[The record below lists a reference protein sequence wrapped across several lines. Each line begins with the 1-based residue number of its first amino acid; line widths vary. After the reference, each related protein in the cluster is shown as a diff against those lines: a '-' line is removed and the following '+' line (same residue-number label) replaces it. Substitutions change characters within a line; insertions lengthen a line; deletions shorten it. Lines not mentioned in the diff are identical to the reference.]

1 MHDENPHPH
10 PTAGGLRLVRRNPRV
25 AGDVSWMEL
34 FVDLFFV
41 FAFLKVTDLMAAD
54 LTPLGTVRGILV
66 ILLLWNCWTAC
77 VWLGNVIHVDRG
89 GMPLMMV
96 SIAIV
101 LLVVGVSVPEAFVDQ
116 PGSLSGPLVVVV
128 GYLLVR
134 VSVLVVLTRVRW
146 HEGAVNREPA
156 TIAWLALAAS
166 APVLLAAALLP
177 SWLLDWLP
185 TGLDTGVARLGLFAI
200 ALAIDFIVL
209 AAVGRG
215 SWQLVSPWHLAER
228 HALVVLIA
236 LGETIISIGIGGRSG
251 TEHLAVTWS
260 LIAAAALGMVVVAVL
275 WWSYFDLAKVLA
287 EHGLARRRGV
297 DQTRMARD
305 AYSGLHL
312 PMIGGLIVLAFGLKR
327 AVDVTAGGGDHPWHA
342 TSVIILYG
350 GVLLY
355 LVSLVGF
362 EWQTGR
368 LLGRSPLV
376 GIAVLLALLPLAVRL
391 SALSSLALLAAGLVV
406 MLVADRTVF
415 RRRHMQLHRLVETD
429 TSRLHGV
436 APRELFLDLLFVFAF
451 IQVTSLMTRQTSP
464 LGILRGLT
472 LLALLWW
479 VWSSYS
485 WLTNAVRTQT
495 LLVRFTTVGIATS
508 ILVIGIAAP
517 QAFEPVPGSV
527 PGSLLIV
534 ACYLAGQLLQAVL
547 LWQAARTDPTMG
559 SLAKE
564 NAVPS
569 TAALLLLAG
578 FAVAE
583 LAIRDSI
590 ADLPAVTFLWMAAIT
605 VQLAGSYPTGVHS
618 WRPRSTRHWVDRFAL
633 IMLIAFGEVIIS
645 VGLSVGDRP
654 ITGEVL
660 LVVAVAAVAVG
671 LLWWSYFTTI
681 DSARLALEAKTGV
694 DRAKLARD
702 GFTYLHLAMIAGVIM
717 VAFGLRQIIALPD
730 ETTIRYGHYA
740 IYLGVAFYLL
750 SNQVFWWRTWHTVS
764 WWRISSAAG
773 VVVLAFPTATLPAA
787 WSLALLTGF
796 GLVSVLVELLR
807 VGDPRTRQPGIVG

>member
-54 LTPLGTVRGILV
+54 LTPLGTIRGILV
-66 ILLLWNCWTAC
+66 VLLLWHCWTAC
-77 VWLGNVIHVDRG
+77 VWLGNVIHADRG

-101 LLVVGVSVPEAFVDQ
+101 LLVVGVAVPEAFVDR

-128 GYLLVR
+128 GYLAVR

-146 HEGAVNREPA
+146 HEGAENLRPA
-156 TIAWLALAAS
+156 AIAWLSLATS

-177 SWLLDWLP
+177 TWLLARLP
-185 TGLDTGVARLGLFAI
+185 TGLDPDLVRLGLLA
-200 ALAIDFIVL
+200 AGLAIDFLVL

-215 SWQLVSPWHLAER
+215 SWQIVSPWHLAER

-236 LGETIISIGIGGRSG
+236 LGETIISIGIGSG
-251 TEHLAVTWS
+251 PGDVPVTWP
-260 LIAAAALGMVVVAVL
+260 LIAAAALGMVVVTVL

-287 EHGLARRRGV
+287 EHGLARQRGV
-297 DQTRMARD
+297 EQTRMARD

-327 AVDVTAGGGDHPWHA
+327 AVEVTADGGGHPWHT
-342 TSVIILYG
+342 TSVVILYG

-355 LVSLVGF
+355 LAALVGF

-368 LLGRSPLV
+368 LLGRSPFV
-376 GIAVLLALLPLAVRL
+376 GIALLLGTLPVAVRL
-391 SALSSLALLAAGLVV
+391 PPLGSLALLAGCLVV
-406 MLVADRTVF
+406 MLTADRTVF
-415 RRRHMQLHRLVETD
+415 RRRHLQLHRLVESE

-464 LGILRGLT
+464 LGIVRGLT

-479 VWSSYS
+479 AWTSYS
-485 WLTNAVRTQT
+485 WLTNAVRTET
-495 LLVRFTTVGIATS
+495 LLVRFTTVGIAIS

-517 QAFEPVPGSV
+517 QAFDPVPGGV

-534 ACYLAGQLLQAVL
+534 ACYLAGQSLQAVL
-547 LWQAARTDPTMG
+547 LWQAARTDPTLG
-559 SLAKE
+559 SLARQ

-569 TAALLLLAG
+569 AAALLLLAG
-578 FAVAE
+578 FAVVE
-583 LAIRDSI
+583 LATPESI
-590 ADLPAVTFLWMAAIT
+590 AGMPTVTLLWVAAIT

-633 IMLIAFGEVIIS
+633 IMLIAFGEAIIS
-645 VGLSVGDRP
+645 VGIAVEGRP
-654 ITGEVL
+654 IAGVVVL
-660 LVVAVAAVAVG
+660 AVAVAALTVG
-671 LLWWSYFTTI
+671 ALWWSYFTTI
-681 DSARLALEAKTGV
+681 DSARLALEARTGV

-702 GFTYLHLAMIAGVIM
+702 AFTYLHLPMIAGIIM
-717 VAFGLRQIIALPD
+717 VAFGLRQGVAPPD
-730 ETTIRYGHYA
+730 EVTARYGHYA
-740 IYLGVAFYLL
+740 LYLGVAFYLL
-750 SNQVFWWRTWHTVS
+750 VNQAYWWRTWRTIS
-764 WWRISSAAG
+764 WFRIVGAAV
-773 VVVLAFPTATLPAA
+773 VVVLAFPTAALPAV
-787 WSLALLTGF
+787 WSLSLLISL
-796 GLVSVLVELLR
+796 GLAFATVEVLWA
-807 VGDPRTRQPGIVG
+807 GDPRTRQPGIAS